1 LLLAQWTNPS
11 ALVSRRQQKR
21 MVSPEPEL
29 INKGFSINII
39 LKNISALNSSAY
51 NMMQGSRSVYTG
63 MARHSFFTSQMQ
75 KKETHNFMTV
85 PLFTLFTFP
94 SSFVT

>member
-1 LLLAQWTNPS
+1 
-11 ALVSRRQQKR
+11 
-21 MVSPEPEL
+21 MVSSEPEL

-51 NMMQGSRSVYTG
+51 NMMVGSRIVYTALAG
-63 MARHSFFTSQMQ
+63 HSFFTSQMQ

-85 PLFTLFTFP
+85 PLFTIQSPIHRTLHK
-94 SSFVT
+94 